1 MSSRRRR
8 VVVSAAARGDL
19 RDALAFTQ
27 DRWGIGKRREY
38 RRRILDVFEH
48 IAMFPEL
55 GKVMPEHSQEAR
67 GFRVGQHIVVY
78 KVSDAELAV
87 ARLMQVRRDTG
98 DNQD

>member
-1 MSSRRRR
+1 
-8 VVVSAAARGDL
+8 
-19 RDALAFTQ
+19 
-27 DRWGIGKRREY
+27 
-38 RRRILDVFEH
+38 
-48 IAMFPEL
+48 MFPEL